1 MKELRFSD
9 NYNDLCVETGVN
21 AGFQFEF
28 FCERCSET
36 WRTEFVPFR
45 SGQATGWLQK
55 ASGMFGG
62 LLGGAADAVDGLA
75 RSGFGKA
82 RDEAFQAAIEQA
94 THDFHRC
101 ARCYQYVCDVCW
113 NGDAGLCL
121 NCAPDVQTEVEAAR
135 IQGEISG
142 ATEEAAKAGVAKG
155 KKRDVATA
163 RQLKCPQ
170 CGAETK
176 GAKFCPECGFKLAQ
190 KNTCPACSA
199 EISPS
204 AKFCPECGQ
213 KIDR

>member
-1 MKELRFSD
+1 MKELRVSD

-55 ASGMFGG
+55 ASGVFGG

-94 THDFHRC
+94 THHFHRC

-135 IQGEISG
+135 IQGENLRRDGGGGQSG
-142 ATEEAAKAGVAKG
+142 CGKRQEEGR
-155 KKRDVATA
+155 RDRTSAEMSAMRRRDEGGEILPRVRVQT
-163 RQLKCPQ
+163 
-170 CGAETK
+170 GAEEHLSGLFRRDLSIGEVLPRVRT
-176 GAKFCPECGFKLAQ
+176 E
-190 KNTCPACSA
+190 
-199 EISPS
+199 
-204 AKFCPECGQ
+204 
-213 KIDR
+213 DR